1 MSLIVR
7 LLPFACFCICCR
19 WSCWCS
25 FCCCCCCCSAL
36 HFEWRMHLARTQ
48 RKESVVCD
56 ECKQIVI
63 YKIAIYQITQTQSKQ
78 SIEETSSE
86 EEKGRRRQEKSRCDM
101 RTSPL
106 NNNKAKQQ
114 ITDGCVQWTVT
125 LGVRECQSGRQTVGA
140 VCVCVCVFQ
149 LSPTIDQLLPCL
161 SIYLTAF
168 GRSHFG

>member
-1 MSLIVR
+1 M
-7 LLPFACFCICCR
+7 
-19 WSCWCS
+19 
-25 FCCCCCCCSAL
+25 
-36 HFEWRMHLARTQ
+36 
-48 RKESVVCD
+48 CD

-86 EEKGRRRQEKSRCDM
+86 EEKGRRRREKSRCDM

-140 VCVCVCVFQ
+140 VCVCVSTVAYDRPVVTVS
-149 LSPTIDQLLPCL
+149 LYLLDSLWQEPFRL
-161 SIYLTAF
+161 G
-168 GRSHFG
+168 GRAIIRCTLV